1 MSYRVIQASEIVEY
15 IYCRRAWWLRRIA
28 QNQPRNMA
36 QLANGQAYHRRHRGR
51 VRRAGSA
58 RKLALILIFLAVSI
72 VVFWFVT
79 SS

>member
-28 QNQPRNMA
+28 QNNPRNTA
-36 QLANGQAYHRRHRGR
+36 QLAEGRAYHRSYRGR
-51 VRRAGSA
+51 VRRAGIA
-58 RKLALILIFLAVSI
+58 RNLALILIFLAVSI
-72 VVFWFVT
+72 IVFWFVT

>member
-15 IYCRRAWWLRRIA
+15 IYCRRAWWLRRIEH
-28 QNQPRNMA
+28 NEPRNMS
-36 QLANGQAYHRRHRGR
+36 QLVEGQDYHRRHRGR
-51 VRRAGSA
+51 LRRAGFA
-58 RKLALILIFLAVSI
+58 RRLALALIFLAVSI